1 MPRDKNKIHRATS
14 DVEDEVISDE
24 EPVVNPVALRHH
36 TAQSAVFESI
46 GREVDSSETRSWPT
60 FGRAWVKEQQSEIP
74 SKLEDPNVIL
84 EERKK
89 HLKDAILKRTL
100 ALKQQRE
107 RGRSQKVN
115 STTQKY

>member
-14 DVEDEVISDE
+14 DVEDEVISDD
-24 EPVVNPVALRHH
+24 
-36 TAQSAVFESI
+36 ES
-46 GREVDSSETRSWPT
+46 V
-60 FGRAWVKEQQSEIP
+60 VKEQQQSEIP
-74 SKLEDPNVIL
+74 SKSEDSSKL

-89 HLKDAILKRTL
+89 LLKDAILKRTL

-115 STTQKY
+115 STM

>member
-1 MPRDKNKIHRATS
+1 
-14 DVEDEVISDE
+14 VEDEVISDE
-24 EPVVNPVALRHH
+24 EPVVKEL
-36 TAQSAVFESI
+36 
-46 GREVDSSETRSWPT
+46 ETQKS
-60 FGRAWVKEQQSEIP
+60 
-74 SKLEDPNVIL
+74 EDPNVIL

-89 HLKDAILKRTL
+89 HLKDAILKRTV